1 MCWRN
6 SSRSIIWTSEDTTY
20 AERFISNRKYSRNLP
35 NTNVCE
41 LQYRFAL
48 TSAAPS
54 MIFSAFTVCT
64 FFPLLPP
71 FLRKELSCSSKKV
84 YMGHHSYYADMFYSL
99 NISYWSTFKALPTC
113 MLRRRNAGDIYCTL
127 PLPAYGLHVFSS
139 MVEGCKKAEFLT
151 QNYWLFSQVTP
162 PPPFNVNSIL
172 HNLPLHIPMK
182 NPQLIQSQFSFLW
195 AWN

>member
-1 MCWRN
+1 MRP
-6 SSRSIIWTSEDTTY
+6 
-20 AERFISNRKYSRNLP
+20 ISNRKKSRNLP

-151 QNYWLFSQVTP
+151 QNYVFLRLDFYFLPRNT
-162 PPPFNVNSIL
+162 PPPFNVHSIL

-182 NPQLIQSQFSFLW
+182 NPQLIQSQFSLL
-195 AWN
+195 